1 MTYSDIWI
9 RMPNWLGDFVMTLP
23 HLRAIKK
30 THPHARLTLLA
41 EPQFK
46 ELAGAFSVADEF
58 ISLPKNTITRLRKL
72 FEISKNS
79 NPETQLVLT
88 NSIRGDI
95 EARILGAGNR
105 LGIAY
110 PGKFRPLLT
119 DIYRLNSQKEN
130 LVKTH
135 QVLIWEKCLKS
146 FHLINKLD
154 NQPFTIKPSKKIKNR
169 IGIIPGSS
177 NNPIKCWPSEN
188 WCKLIHGLTSSS
200 NKIECCIYGTPNDA
214 MTSMALSD
222 NQNITVTDMR
232 GKTNLIQLIDELNKC
247 SLVIGND
254 TGAMHLANAIGTPT
268 ATLFGPTNPLVTRP
282 FLEAPKIIIQ
292 PENCP
297 PEGGTSI
304 HNISVS
310 EAITKIKDLL
320 C

>member
-1 MTYSDIWI
+1 
-9 RMPNWLGDFVMTLP
+9 
-23 HLRAIKK
+23 
-30 THPHARLTLLA
+30 
-41 EPQFK
+41 
-46 ELAGAFSVADEF
+46 
-58 ISLPKNTITRLRKL
+58 
-72 FEISKNS
+72 
-79 NPETQLVLT
+79 
-88 NSIRGDI
+88 
-95 EARILGAGNR
+95 
-105 LGIAY
+105 
-110 PGKFRPLLT
+110 
-119 DIYRLNSQKEN
+119 
-130 LVKTH
+130 
-135 QVLIWEKCLKS
+135 
-146 FHLINKLD
+146 
-154 NQPFTIKPSKKIKNR
+154 
-169 IGIIPGSS
+169 
-177 NNPIKCWPSEN
+177 
-188 WCKLIHGLTSSS
+188 
-200 NKIECCIYGTPNDA
+200 

-232 GKTNLIQLIDELNKC
+232 GKTNLIQLIDEFNKC